1 MTRKTSPSGATASI
15 GASTSLGHA
24 DEAAAPLGVPAR
36 DLPVPTADISPEMQN
51 IIKAPPLPFWQTLW
65 KTGEEARAV
74 RRRALR
80 RMW

>member
-1 MTRKTSPSGATASI
+1 MTRKTPPSAAASRD
-15 GASTSLGHA
+15 ASTSLGHA

-36 DLPVPTADISPEMQN
+36 DLPVPTADISPGMQN

-74 RRRALR
+74 RRCGVR
-80 RMW
+80 RM